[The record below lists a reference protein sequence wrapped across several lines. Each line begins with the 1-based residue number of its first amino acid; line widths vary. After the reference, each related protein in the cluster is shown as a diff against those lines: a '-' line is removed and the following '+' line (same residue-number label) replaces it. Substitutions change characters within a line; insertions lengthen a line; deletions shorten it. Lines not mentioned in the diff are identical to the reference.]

1 MIHVNVLSQSDKVY
15 AFFFSSM
22 ADQTHKDSE
31 NEIKIIFFAEA
42 SDSFLKNPSL
52 EFGIACEDP
61 HIPHPWRYHP
71 GRIER

>member
-22 ADQTHKDSE
+22 PDQTHKDLE
-31 NEIKIIFFAEA
+31 NAIKIIFFAEA
-42 SDSFLKNPSL
+42 SDPFLKNMSL
-52 EFGIACEDP
+52 ECGIAYEDP
-61 HIPHPWRYHP
+61 YKKYPWHYHP